1 ARLKK
6 LPNQTVSAGKVR
18 ATAYIL
24 VKMQ

>member
-1 ARLKK
+1 LKK